1 VFAGAESFDRNLT
14 TWNVG
19 AVVDLSNST
28 CFFLSFWEYMT
39 GIFSN
44 FFPYSLFL
52 FSVFAGA
59 AAFNCDLSTWNVGA
73 AITTEG
79 MFKNAAT
86 FNGDISN
93 WKVQSVTTMKNSTYT
108 VHNLP
113 FLDFFY

>member
-1 VFAGAESFDRNLT
+1 MLLSIFLGVHARESSLT
-14 TWNVG
+14 
-19 AVVDLSNST
+19 
-28 CFFLSFWEYMT
+28 FFHTRCSF
-39 GIFSN
+39 
-44 FFPYSLFL
+44 

-59 AAFNCDLSTWNVGA
+59 AAFNCDLSAWNVGA

-108 VHNLP
+108 VHNLS
-113 FLDFFY
+113 FLDFCY